1 VKRFLKV
8 LVLLVVSLFM
18 LMSGVDATL
27 DHLTRLLSQCS
38 YTLYDE
44 RGDILGS
51 YTGNLALCPI
61 GIRPYQPT
69 QSNYLRRTSG
79 SATSS
84 PAVLSRSG
92 NGWL

>member
-27 DHLTRLLSQCS
+27 DHLTRSLSQSS

-44 RGDILGS
+44 RGEILVS
-51 YTGNLALCPI
+51 YTGDLALCHV
-61 GIRPYQPT
+61 GIRQYQPT

-79 SATSS
+79 SAASS